1 MELLHKWEAVLFL
14 SFLLPLFM
22 PALTACA
29 QGCLHAALSKISQ
42 PQLKEQRARKIYAS
56 QSSISTWGLPVVVLK
71 KPVFPLFSFGHFIIK
86 MTSRNYV
93 KVCWL
98 FFLLC
103 KRFPGWQW
111 VNLPVCESLFQGTAV
126 LKLISLV
133 FLRTDAGHRTINMG
147 NNVLQEF
154 NSKGWD
160 VLLGSCFGV
169 WEGGLPFFT
178 LFLRLAESI
187 RLWNM

>member
-1 MELLHKWEAVLFL
+1 MRSRAVSQL
-14 SFLLPLFM
+14 S
-22 PALTACA
+22 PAT
-29 QGCLHAALSKISQ
+29 LHACSDSLCSGLLTCSGYQKHLNYSWRSRGHVKSMLHRAPPAHGVFQLWYQRNRYFPCLVLGTLLSRWHPEI
-42 PQLKEQRARKIYAS
+42 
-56 QSSISTWGLPVVVLK
+56 TWK
-71 KPVFPLFSFGHFIIK
+71 FVF
-86 MTSRNYV
+86 
-93 KVCWL
+93 

-133 FLRTDAGHRTINMG
+133 FLRTDAVRRTISMG

-154 NSKGWD
+154 NGKGWD